1 MMGVSVMRTS
11 MRRIAV
17 AGLAV
22 FTLIVAAGCVQV
34 EIPVPE
40 TTSDSDSIDAGG
52 ADELVATIEMGA
64 GRLAITGGASG
75 AMDAEYDFTDTA
87 WRPEVRYDVRGAEGL
102 LSVRTPSE
110 PRFSITGQMRYDWR
124 IALSDE
130 MPLDLSVTMGAGE
143 TELDLGSLDLR
154 RLQVTLGAGDA
165 TIDLVGDAQ
174 HDLVAD
180 ITAGAGAVT
189 LRVPADVGVRVVG
202 YQDGLGSYRADG
214 FAQDGN
220 ALVNDAYEDAD
231 VRFEIT
237 LRRGLGDVTI
247 ESVE

>member
-1 MMGVSVMRTS
+1 MRMALAT
-11 MRRIAV
+11 
-17 AGLAV
+17 LAV
-22 FTLIVAAGCVQV
+22 STLIAAAGCVQV
-34 EIPVPE
+34 EIPMPE
-40 TTSDSDSIDAGG
+40 TTSDSDSIGSGG
-52 ADELVATIEMGA
+52 ASELVASIEMGA
-64 GRLAITGGASG
+64 GRLTVTGGASG
-75 AMDAEYDFTDTA
+75 AMDADYDFTDTD
-87 WRPEVRYDVRGAEGL
+87 WRPEVRYDVNDGEGR

-110 PRFSITGQMRYDWR
+110 PRFSLSGRMRYDWR
-124 IALSDE
+124 IALSNE

-143 TELDLGSLDLR
+143 TDLDLGSLDLR

-165 TIDLVGDAQ
+165 MIDLVGDAQ

>member
-1 MMGVSVMRTS
+1 MKASLMRIT
-11 MRRIAV
+11 V
-17 AGLAV
+17 AALAV
-22 FTLIVAAGCVQV
+22 CALIAATGCVQV

-40 TTSDSDSIDAGG
+40 AASDSDSIDAGG
-52 ADELVATIEMGA
+52 ATELVASVEMGA

-75 AMDAEYDFTDTA
+75 AMDADYDFTDA
-87 WRPEVRYDVRGAEGL
+87 EWRPEVRYDVAGGEGR
-102 LSVRTPSE
+102 LSVRTPSR

-124 IALSDE
+124 IVFTDE

-143 TELDLGSLDLR
+143 SDLDLGSLDLR

-165 TIDLVGDAQ
+165 TVDLVGEAR

-214 FAQDGN
+214 FKQDGN
-220 ALVNDAYEDAD
+220 ALVNDAWDDAE

-247 ESVE
+247 ESVG